1 MIKIEIA
8 DQRVQKALEALARAG
23 NNLRPA
29 LQEIGDYLVSATK
42 RRFSTSTAPDGSRW
56 AQNSEVTI
64 LRYLDSYRR
73 KDGSSTSFRKKA
85 KGEKGR
91 GLTALGAKR
100 LGRKEPLIGQTGSL
114 SSQIFPQLQGNDT
127 LLVGSSMRYAAAQ
140 QFGMD
145 RGYAG
150 TDKRGRPLPWGDIPA
165 RPYLGVSDQDSA
177 MMLDIVEEY
186 LLG

>member
-8 DQRVQKALEALARAG
+8 DQGVQKALEALLRAG
-23 NNLRPA
+23 NNPRPA
-29 LQEIGDYLVSATK
+29 LQEIGEYLVSATK
-42 RRFSTSTAPDGSRW
+42 RRFSTSTAPNGSRW
-56 AQNSEVTI
+56 AANSPTTI
-64 LRYLDSYRR
+64 LHY
-73 KDGSSTSFRKKA
+73 
-85 KGEKGR
+85 
-91 GLTALGAKR
+91 
-100 LGRKEPLIGQTGSL
+100 LGRFKGAFSKRSGRLTKSGATRAAGKKPLIGETGSL
-114 SSQIFPQLQGNDT
+114 STQIFPQLQGNDT
-127 LLVGSSMRYAAAQ
+127 LLVGSSMLYAAAQ
-140 QFGMD
+140 HFGMD